1 MKNQLFLAFDL
12 DGVLVD
18 TIETLYTFYSD
29 ILQMFGATGTTQEF
43 DFLNG
48 KNVEEIAKHL
58 TGVHRLPCS
67 ESELIALFQKKFDSL
82 YADVE
87 LMPGAQSILAFLQL
101 HDARIALASSSSRRN
116 IDVVLNRFELE
127 RFFELIVSGDDVQ
140 NAKPSPDIYN
150 LVKNHFKTNRCFVVE
165 DSSNGLLAARS
176 AGLITVFFS
185 PQIPVSH
192 PQASL
197 VVREL
202 RDIEK
207 IVGPKANEPL
217 LISTCANVK
226 IESSSINVN
235 LTDAVQADVD
245 RIWHSESRKN
255 PTLFNGQIAC
265 YAAHHV
271 TADDTIVIKSFVS
284 QYKYVIA
291 QLQDCSLNCVHP
303 LAVSGIVVDKNQNVL
318 IGKRSNHVTEYPGL
332 LEFVPSGGI
341 SAERITGDRYKEQ
354 LVVELDEET
363 GIPASCISRM
373 FPIGL
378 IFDPIHGI
386 YDLALLVELGI
397 EIDLN
402 RLKSSEYSSFSLL
415 NVRSLNAAMT
425 SNTGFVPTARAI
437 YSAWSEFAGR
447 LQST

>member
-1 MKNQLFLAFDL
+1 M
-12 DGVLVD
+12 LVD
-18 TIETLYTFYSD
+18 TIDTLYTSYLN
-29 ILQMFGATGTTQEF
+29 ILEMFGAIGTIQEF

-67 ESELIALFQKKFDSL
+67 ESELIALFQEKFDSL

-116 IDVVLNRFELE
+116 INVILNRFELG
-127 RFFELIVSGDDVQ
+127 RYFELIVSGDDVQ

-185 PQIPVSH
+185 PQIPTGH
-192 PQASL
+192 PKASF

-202 RDIEK
+202 RDIEQ
-207 IVGPKANEPL
+207 IAGPGADKPI

-226 IESSSINVN
+226 IESSPIKGQ

-245 RIWHSESRKN
+245 RIWQSESRKN
-255 PTLFNGQIAC
+255 PTLFNGQIVC
-265 YAAHHV
+265 YVAHHV
-271 TADDTIVIKSFVS
+271 TADDTIVIKTFVS
-284 QYKYVIA
+284 EYKYVIA
-291 QLQDCSLNCVHP
+291 QLQDRSLNCVRP
-303 LAVSGIVVDKNQNVL
+303 LAVSGFVVDKNQNVL
-318 IGKRSNHVTEYPGL
+318 IGKRSNHVAEYPGL

-341 SAERITGDRYKEQ
+341 SAERLTGNGYKEQ
-354 LVVELDEET
+354 LVVELEEET
-363 GIPASCISRM
+363 GIPASCISKM

-378 IFDPIHGI
+378 IFDPKHDI

-415 NVRSLNAAMT
+415 NVHSLNAAMT
-425 SNTGFVPTARAI
+425 SNPGFVSTGRAI
-437 YSAWSEFAGR
+437 YSAWSELAGR